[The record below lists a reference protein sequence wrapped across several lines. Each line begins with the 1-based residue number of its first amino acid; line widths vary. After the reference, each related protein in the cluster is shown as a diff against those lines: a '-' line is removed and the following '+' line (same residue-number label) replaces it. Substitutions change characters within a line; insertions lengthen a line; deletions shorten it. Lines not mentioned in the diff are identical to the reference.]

1 MVKAGSDLARSSE
14 KPVVDWTD
22 DCVDHLIGGGSLN
35 LVGLDGSGRSR
46 GLSMIADA
54 LDPSDW
60 THLVWS
66 PSDLATMQ
74 PREISAAID
83 VLCQDDRYPT
93 ILIDDFGEL
102 LMKSIGPWLERML
115 FSRVFEAHNHD
126 RPSLRCV
133 VVTHPRDQEIVG
145 PGSGLRERARY
156 VHPPIRDP
164 TAQELA
170 DFGCTNAEE
179 LLLLTGHNNHLLGV
193 SGETSDARRHLA
205 KSKAQE
211 WLPRWI
217 GQLDTGHQSRLGAI
231 LDRRHPPRWRHE
243 DADPSLAPLIVA
255 RRSDN
260 PPRCAV
266 IGCIEIENLR
276 QLLVGQP
283 WPERDLEA
291 SLNRFSAR
299 CGDDPNPLW
308 VDNYLSDTSL
318 LDFTSLVEFLGETLS
333 NLPMDACIRV
343 LSRDWVD
350 GRRVYASDILTALR
364 QAGLSQEHERRLHWR
379 LYDRRDDVNLHRRE
393 LILGTRRAAFSLPP
407 ARIVIGQDVASNET
421 DAAVA
426 LGSSAPALAAWQ
438 NGVTVVGGGRSSN

>member
-1 MVKAGSDLARSSE
+1 MVKAGSDSARSNE

-35 LVGLDGSGRSR
+35 LVGLDGSGRSS
-46 GLSMIADA
+46 GLRMIADA

-66 PSDLATMQ
+66 PSDLATMRR
-74 PREISAAID
+74 REVSAAID
-83 VLCQDDRYPT
+83 ALCNDDRYPA

-102 LMKSIGPWLERML
+102 LMASIGPWLERML
-115 FSRVFEAHNHD
+115 FSRVFEASSHD

-133 VVTHPRDQEIVG
+133 VVTHPRDHEIVG

-156 VHPPIRDP
+156 IHPPTRDP

-179 LLLLTGHNNHLLGV
+179 LLLLTGHNHHLLAV
-193 SGETSDARRHLA
+193 SGETPDARRHLA
-205 KSKAQE
+205 KSKAKE
-211 WLPRWI
+211 WLPRWL

-231 LDRRHPPRWRHE
+231 LDRRHPPQWRHD
-243 DADPSLAPLIVA
+243 DADPSLTPVVTAT
-255 RRSDN
+255 RSDN

-266 IGCIEIENLR
+266 TGSIAVEDLR

-291 SLNRFSAR
+291 SANRFTAR
-299 CGDDPNPLW
+299 CGTDPTPLW

-318 LDFTSLVEFLGETLS
+318 LDFSKLVEFLEMILS
-333 NLPMDACIRV
+333 SLPRVACIRV
-343 LSRDWVD
+343 LSRNWVD
-350 GRRVYASDILTALR
+350 GRGVCTSDILTALR
-364 QAGLSQEHERRLHWR
+364 QAGISQKHESRLHWR
-379 LYDRRDDVNLHRRE
+379 LYDQRNDVNLHRRE
-393 LILGTRRAAFSLPP
+393 LILSTRRAAFSLPP

-426 LGSSAPALAAWQ
+426 FATTAPASAAWKS
-438 NGVTVVGGGRSSN
+438 GVTVVSGGRSPN